1 VGDIAVGVVTVTY
14 NSGAVLD
21 SFLTSLPIGI
31 SASAGV
37 VVTDVIV
44 VDNTDGAD
52 AAVAAIVAGRPPA
65 RLVKSENSGYGSGMN
80 RGIAAIPDGTPFVLI
95 SNPDVVLTP
104 TAIDALVHAAARY
117 PDGGAFGPLIRTA
130 EGAVYPSARRLPS
143 LRTGIG
149 HALFTRIWPANPWS
163 ARYREGIESYG
174 DERVAGWLS
183 GSCIL
188 LRRSAIDA
196 VGGFDDSYFMYFED
210 VDLCDRLASA
220 GWASY
225 LIPTAEIT
233 HSGAHSTDQS
243 SRTMM
248 VAHHR
253 SAYLYLA
260 RKYRAWYLWPLR
272 VVLRVGLAARGWI
285 ASR

>member
-1 VGDIAVGVVTVTY
+1 MADISVGVVTVTY

-21 SFLTSLPIGI
+21 AFLASVPINSPG
-31 SASAGV
+31 AGNSS
-37 VVTDVIV
+37 VTDVLV
-44 VDNTDGAD
+44 VDNTNGAD
-52 AAVAAIVAGRPPA
+52 SAVAAIVAVHPPA
-65 RLVKSENSGYGSGMN
+65 RLLPSENTGYGSGMN
-80 RGIAAIPDGTPFVLI
+80 RGIAALPDATEFVLI

-104 TAIDALVHAAARY
+104 SAISTLVDAAARH

-130 EGAVYPSARRLPS
+130 EGEVYPSARRLPS

-188 LRRSAIDA
+188 LRRSALDD

-210 VDLCDRLASA
+210 VDLGDRLARA

-225 LIPTAEIT
+225 LIPAAEIT

-272 VVLRVGLAARGWI
+272 VALRAGLAARGWI